1 MLRPVDS
8 SNLERVGVDLRKE
21 IRATGEQIC
30 AELRQEIRKSAAE
43 TRLQMEQFESRI
55 LASVDASAA
64 ETRRYIS
71 IVAGG
76 LKSDI
81 KAVAE
86 GLGDGLD
93 VGLETPGDNADV
105 TTGLGGACIDARENS
120 RLELLHL
127 EACLRCTFPDLLA
140 ELRAD
145 LLARGAD
152 LLAQVDADAFEIGG
166 VHGPEH
172 ASYSR
177 TSRGAVNSI

>member
-1 MLRPVDS
+1 MLWPVDS

-86 GLGDGLD
+86 GLGALD
-93 VGLETPGDNADV
+93 EKVERFRGEVRDDFGRVD
-105 TTGLGGACIDARENS
+105 R
-120 RLELLHL
+120 RLLHL
-127 EACLRCTFPDLLA
+127 EVR
-140 ELRAD
+140 
-145 LLARGAD
+145 
-152 LLAQVDADAFEIGG
+152 VIGRS
-166 VHGPEH
+166 GP
-172 ASYSR
+172 A
-177 TSRGAVNSI
+177 